1 MLFVPSLHQ
10 TNNLRDALS
19 DWTGN
24 ASSSIKTAIVF
35 TVFLLTLRKLRTES
49 TFNDLRSDQT
59 GLRKICLTNSF
70 SFMCPILICSAEKMT
85 LVRYVCLCLFELV
98 KKLKSFIRIVFTIFL
113 LPLRKLRTE
122 STFNDLRS
130 DQTGLRKICLTN
142 SFSFMGVTINV
153 WVCVCACMKSKIAP
167 KLIRTSF
174 L

>member
-113 LPLRKLRTE
+113 LPLRKLRTA
-122 STFNDLRS
+122 
-130 DQTGLRKICLTN
+130 N